1 MCLSL
6 SDLLHSMKSLGP
18 SMSLQM
24 TYFVLFC
31 GYMYHIFFICSSV
44 DGDLGCFHV
53 LAIVNSPAVNIW
65 GYMCLFHLWFP
76 QGICP
81 VMGLLGHVGVLF
93 LVFLRNLC
101 TVLHSGYINL
111 HSYQQCARVPF
122 SPYSLQ
128 HLLFVDIFMMTSVR

>member
-53 LAIVNSPAVNIW
+53 LAIVNSAAANIEINTSFQITDFC
-65 GYMCLFHLWFP
+65 GYMP
-76 QGICP
+76 RSRIT
-81 VMGLLGHVGVLF
+81 GLMVALF
-93 LVFLRNLC
+93 LF
-101 TVLHSGYINL
+101 
-111 HSYQQCARVPF
+111 F
-122 SPYSLQ
+122 KESPYSSPQWLYQ
-128 HLLFVDIFMMTSVR
+128 FTFPPTR